1 MNILEAL
8 SVRIPCTVCERF
20 YEVPLNDILL
30 SHQMLEQGCPVP
42 DETECPPLFQ
52 TRLIPREVLHDFVKA
67 WQRLEESVHRDN
79 GELALSDC
87 RERNGQR
94 GGPVASGRTALRGV
108 EKCSCRPRL
117 VGQARDR
124 GLDQTLSDTFPC
136 SDALSSIPNPAVE
149 SVIWQSSR
157 MDELVEGAT

>member
-8 SVRIPCTVCERF
+8 SVRIPCTVCEQF

-30 SHQMLEQGCPVP
+30 SHQMLEHGCPVP

-52 TRLIPREVLHDFVKA
+52 TRLIPREVLTDFAMA
-67 WQRLEESVHRDN
+67 WSRLEESVHRDN
-79 GELALSDC
+79 GELVLSDC
-87 RERNGQR
+87 RERDGQR
-94 GGPVASGRTALRGV
+94 GGLVASGGTSHRGV
-108 EKCSCRPRL
+108 EKCRCRPRPA
-117 VGQARDR
+117 GQARDR

-149 SVIWQSSR
+149 SVVWQSSWT
-157 MDELVEGAT
+157 DKLIEGAA

>member
-8 SVRIPCTVCERF
+8 SVRIPCTACEQF

-30 SHQMLEQGCPVP
+30 SHQMLAQGCPVH
-42 DETECPPLFQ
+42 DETECPTVFQ
-52 TRLIPREVLHDFVKA
+52 IRLIPRNVLNDFVKV
-67 WQRLEESVHRDN
+67 WQRLEENVHRGN
-79 GELALSDC
+79 GELVFTDG
-87 RERNGQR
+87 RERNGHR
-94 GGPVASGRTALRGV
+94 SGPVASGRTSGRGV
-108 EKCSCRPRL
+108 EKCSCKPRL

-149 SVIWQSSR
+149 SVAWPSSR
-157 MDELVEGAT
+157 TDELIEGAA

>member
-8 SVRIPCTVCERF
+8 SVRIPCTACEQF

-30 SHQMLEQGCPVP
+30 SHEMLEQGCPVH
-42 DETECPPLFQ
+42 DETECPPVFQ
-52 TRLIPREVLHDFVKA
+52 IRLIPRNVLNDFVKA
-67 WQRLEESVHRDN
+67 WQRLEENIHRDN
-79 GELALSDC
+79 GELVLSDC

-94 GGPVASGRTALRGV
+94 RGPVASARTSRRGV

-157 MDELVEGAT
+157 TDELVEGAT

>member
-1 MNILEAL
+1 MNIVEAL
-8 SVRIPCTVCERF
+8 SIRIPCTVCGQF
-20 YEVPLNDILL
+20 YEVPLTDILL
-30 SHQMLEQGCPVP
+30 SYRMLEQGCPVP

-52 TRLIPREVLHDFVKA
+52 TTLIPREVLHDFVKA
-67 WQRLEESVHRDN
+67 WQRLEKSVDRDN
-79 GELALSDC
+79 GELMLSDC
-87 RERNGQR
+87 IERNGR
-94 GGPVASGRTALRGV
+94 HDGIVASGTTSRRGV

-149 SVIWQSSR
+149 PMVWQSSR
-157 MDELVEGAT
+157 TDELTEGAA

>member
-1 MNILEAL
+1 MRQ
-8 SVRIPCTVCERF
+8 SVRQYF
-20 YEVPLNDILL
+20 
-30 SHQMLEQGCPVP
+30 
-42 DETECPPLFQ
+42 
-52 TRLIPREVLHDFVKA
+52 
-67 WQRLEESVHRDN
+67 RLEENIHRDN
-79 GELALSDC
+79 GELVLSDC

-94 GGPVASGRTALRGV
+94 RGPVASARTSRRGV

-149 SVIWQSSR
+149 SVVGQSSQT
-157 MDELVEGAT
+157 DELIEGAA

>member
-8 SVRIPCTVCERF
+8 SVRIPCTVCGQF

-30 SHQMLEQGCPVP
+30 SHQMLAQGCPVH
-42 DETECPPLFQ
+42 DETECPPVFQ
-52 TRLIPREVLHDFVKA
+52 IRLIPRNVLNDFVKA
-67 WQRLEESVHRDN
+67 WQRLEETVQRDN
-79 GELALSDC
+79 GELVLGDC

-94 GGPVASGRTALRGV
+94 RGSAASGRASRRGV

-124 GLDQTLSDTFPC
+124 GLDQTLRDTFPC
-136 SDALSSIPNPAVE
+136 SDALSSIPNPAVK
-149 SVIWQSSR
+149 SV
-157 MDELVEGAT
+157 V

>member
-8 SVRIPCTVCERF
+8 SVRIPCTACEQF

-30 SHQMLEQGCPVP
+30 SHEMLEQGCPVH
-42 DETECPPLFQ
+42 DETECPPVFQ
-52 TRLIPREVLHDFVKA
+52 IRLIPRNVLNDFVKA
-67 WQRLEESVHRDN
+67 WQRLEENIHRDN
-79 GELALSDC
+79 GELVLSDC

-94 GGPVASGRTALRGV
+94 GGIVASGRTSRRGV
-108 EKCSCRPRL
+108 EKCSCKPRL

-149 SVIWQSSR
+149 SVVGQSSR
-157 MDELVEGAT
+157 TDELIEGAA

>member
-52 TRLIPREVLHDFVKA
+52 TRLIPREVLTDFGRV
-67 WQRLEESVHRDN
+67 
-79 GELALSDC
+79 
-87 RERNGQR
+87 
-94 GGPVASGRTALRGV
+94 GPGNCTPSRSQIRT
-108 EKCSCRPRL
+108 
-117 VGQARDR
+117 
-124 GLDQTLSDTFPC
+124 
-136 SDALSSIPNPAVE
+136 
-149 SVIWQSSR
+149 
-157 MDELVEGAT
+157 

>member
-8 SVRIPCTVCERF
+8 SVRIPCTACEQF

-30 SHQMLEQGCPVP
+30 SHEMLEQGCPVH
-42 DETECPPLFQ
+42 DETECPPVFQ
-52 TRLIPREVLHDFVKA
+52 TRLIPRDVLNDFVKA
-67 WQRLEESVHRDN
+67 WQRLEENVHRHN
-79 GELALSDC
+79 GELVLSDC
-87 RERNGQR
+87 RERNGQY
-94 GGPVASGRTALRGV
+94 GGIVASGRTLRRDV

-149 SVIWQSSR
+149 SVVWQSSR
-157 MDELVEGAT
+157 MDELIEGAA

>member
-1 MNILEAL
+1 MNILEEL
-8 SVRIPCTVCERF
+8 SVRIPCTACEQF

-30 SHQMLEQGCPVP
+30 SHEMLEQGCPVH
-42 DETECPPLFQ
+42 DETECPPVFQ
-52 TRLIPREVLHDFVKA
+52 IRLIPRNVLNDFVKA
-67 WQRLEESVHRDN
+67 WQRLEENVHRDN
-79 GELALSDC
+79 GELVLSDC

-94 GGPVASGRTALRGV
+94 RRPVASGRTSLRGV
-108 EKCSCRPRL
+108 EKFSCRPRL

-149 SVIWQSSR
+149 SLVWQSAR
-157 MDELVEGAT
+157 TDELTGAA